1 MNGDPIEILLVED
14 NPDDADLTIRTLKKH
29 NLNNPL
35 HHARDGEE
43 ALAILH
49 GAEGSGVPPGPLP
62 KLVILDLKLPKVD
75 GFEVLRAI
83 RAHPRTRLL
92 PVVVMTSSREE
103 QDLVRSYELGTNSYV
118 VKPIEFGEF
127 AHAVAQLGMYWIIRN
142 ASVR

>member
-1 MNGDPIEILLVED
+1 MNGEPIEILLVED
-14 NPDDADLTIRTLKKH
+14 SPDDADLTIRTLHKH
-29 NLNNPL
+29 NLHNPL

-43 ALAILH
+43 ALAFLH
-49 GAEGSGVPPGPLP
+49 GSGEAGAPPGPLP
-62 KLVILDLKLPKVD
+62 RLVILDLKLPKVD

-83 RAHPRTRLL
+83 RAHARTRLI

-127 AHAVAQLGMYWIIRN
+127 AQAVAQLGMYWMIQNSSLR
-142 ASVR
+142 